1 MSHSQFGK
9 LRTAPA
15 QSDRGPRPFCRI
27 RPRVRNYLMLIA
39 TSAILIGG
47 TLAFAQT
54 VENPGEKSF
63 KNYCATCHQY
73 DNPGM
78 GEAPPLH
85 NSPWVDG
92 PEERLV
98 KIVLHGVRGRIELA
112 GEVYDREMPGF
123 GAIFS
128 DQQLAELV
136 SFVRMTL
143 GKATK
148 PVSQATVQRI
158 RERYKGR
165 TEYWPADELLAD
177 K

>member
-1 MSHSQFGK
+1 MLFS
-9 LRTAPA
+9 
-15 QSDRGPRPFCRI
+15 RI
-27 RPRVRNYLMLIA
+27 RPRVRNYSMLSA
-39 TSAILIGG
+39 TSAILI
-47 TLAFAQT
+47 ACSVAPAQT
-54 VENPGEKSF
+54 VEKPGEKSF
-63 KNYCATCHQY
+63 TNYCATCHQY
-73 DNPGM
+73 VNPGM

-98 KIVLHGVRGRIELA
+98 KIVLHGVRGRLEL
-112 GEVYDREMPGF
+112 GGKVYDREMPGF

-165 TEYWPADELLAD
+165 TDYWPADELLAD

>member
-1 MSHSQFGK
+1 
-9 LRTAPA
+9 
-15 QSDRGPRPFCRI
+15 
-27 RPRVRNYLMLIA
+27 MLSA
-39 TSAILIGG
+39 TSAILI
-47 TLAFAQT
+47 ACSVAPAQT
-54 VENPGEKSF
+54 VEKPGEKSF

-148 PVSQATVQRI
+148 PVLPATVQRI
-158 RERYKGR
+158 RERHKGR
-165 TEYWPADELLAD
+165 TDYWQVDELAAD